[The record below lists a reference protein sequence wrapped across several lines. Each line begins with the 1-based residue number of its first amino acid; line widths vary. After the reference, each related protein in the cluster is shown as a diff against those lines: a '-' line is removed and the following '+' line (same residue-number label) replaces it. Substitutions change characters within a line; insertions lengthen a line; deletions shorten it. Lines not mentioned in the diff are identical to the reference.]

1 MNALSV
7 VLVLALVVARGLV
20 PAAASPG
27 DPVTLRG
34 TLAWP
39 AILANEPFL
48 VLRADDGRF
57 YSADVTAAQP
67 RGNTALRAGDRI
79 SFVGVE
85 GARPHEVT
93 VTGWGPE
100 EPTAPPAGRDAAA
113 SPRTESGAPP
123 PPAPANERPW
133 ERVHGTV
140 QSVSGHTIVVRRDD
154 GQRVDVDV
162 SRLDGTMATQVRPGQ
177 VVTVF
182 GSTEPGRPFT
192 AVGLVHSEPGN

>member
-1 MNALSV
+1 MNALSF

-20 PAAASPG
+20 PADANPG

-48 VLRADDGRF
+48 VLRADNGRF
-57 YSADVTAAQP
+57 YYADVTAAQP

-93 VTGWGPE
+93 VTGYSAARSSADRSPPLGSSTASRGTDS
-100 EPTAPPAGRDAAA
+100 PTSRG
-113 SPRTESGAPP
+113 
-123 PPAPANERPW
+123 
-133 ERVHGTV
+133 
-140 QSVSGHTIVVRRDD
+140 RRD
-154 GQRVDVDV
+154 
-162 SRLDGTMATQVRPGQ
+162 RPC
-177 VVTVF
+177 
-182 GSTEPGRPFT
+182 
-192 AVGLVHSEPGN
+192 